1 VDGAVEIDRLALL
14 ETLKFGSLLN
24 DPSVIGAREGT
35 FEEWKARYVQAYRKS
50 HRAYYEEI
58 AELAGQLETLCPK
71 VQALVRMNSIVE
83 LGPPLATT
91 RGVEADLKALDNALW
106 VCPDSSAAD
115 VAGKD
120 PLCPRCQWRPSQKPP
135 ADALSHLSAVVLQGL
150 ADRFQ
155 RFKDASIA
163 AILKKATT
171 EGKGAGLQELLDI
184 IQLADADRLAG
195 VLNDDLIVFLRKV
208 LYDENL
214 ADEQI
219 PLGPIIQQVGAI
231 EDTRVEEA
239 VSTLTRLLTKAIKDA
254 KAKHGT
260 SKRVRVFLPLD
271 SPPVGSSEVGTGL
284 PKGGS

>member
-1 VDGAVEIDRLALL
+1 
-14 ETLKFGSLLN
+14 
-24 DPSVIGAREGT
+24 
-35 FEEWKARYVQAYRKS
+35 
-50 HRAYYEEI
+50 
-58 AELAGQLETLCPK
+58 
-71 VQALVRMNSIVE
+71 MNSIIE
-83 LGPPLATT
+83 LGPPLAAT
-91 RGVEADLKALDNALW
+91 RGVETELKALDNTFW
-106 VCPDSSAAD
+106 VCPDSAEAD

-120 PLCPRCQWRPSQKPP
+120 PVCPKCQWRPSQKPP
-135 ADALSHLSAVVLQGL
+135 ADALSHLTAVVSQGL

-163 AILKKATT
+163 TILKKAAT
-171 EGKGAGLQELLDI
+171 ERQESGLQELLDI

-195 VLNDDLIVFLRKV
+195 VLNDDLVAFLRKV

-231 EDTRVEEA
+231 EETRVEEA

-254 KAKHGT
+254 KARHGA
-260 SKRVRVFLPLD
+260 SKRVRVFLTLD

-284 PKGGS
+284 PEGGS